1 MGAAIDGAVR
11 AGSPQED
18 SGLHDAESFEAAQE
32 RYDEAEEAL
41 RKARKPLLKASED
54 LATFNTALAAA
65 ILSGQMSTEQK
76 DEAVEARAALAVPFG
91 ARVTRFVSAHR
102 RLVLAQRALAAA
114 EKVAGLG
121 DELDDEP

>member
-11 AGSPQED
+11 AVSPQDD
-18 SGLHDAESFEAAQE
+18 SRLQDAETLEAVQE

-65 ILSGQMSTEQK
+65 ILSGKLSSEQK
-76 DEAVEARAALAVPFG
+76 DDAVEARAALTVPFG
-91 ARVTRFVSAHR
+91 ARVTRFMSAYR
-102 RLVLAQRALAAA
+102 RLVVAQRALAEA
-114 EKVAGLG
+114 EKAAGLG
-121 DELDDEP
+121 DELAEET